1 MFFTTELGK
10 LIGLLISLLAF
21 MIANI
26 VFGSVLA
33 EMKSKFD
40 KEAFI
45 KGIKKAVAVA
55 LGLSLVYFGGLFIP
69 DLAVV
74 EIGGMSLTVNNA
86 LDVIFTAG
94 IVLYAYKA
102 LTNVAKLIGV
112 ETTVNYA
119 DAQVM
124 SDNTEYNDEDEV

>member
-1 MFFTTELGK
+1 MIVKNELLK

-26 VFGSVLA
+26 IFGSVLA
-33 EMKSKFD
+33 EMKNTWD
-40 KEAFI
+40 KEALF
-45 KGIKKAVAVA
+45 KGIKKAIAIA
-55 LGLSLVYFGGLFIP
+55 LGLTLVYFGGLFIP

-74 EIGGMSLTVNNA
+74 DIGGMSLTVNNA

-112 ETTVNYA
+112 ETSVNYA

-124 SDNTEYNDEDEV
+124 SDNTEYNDEEEV